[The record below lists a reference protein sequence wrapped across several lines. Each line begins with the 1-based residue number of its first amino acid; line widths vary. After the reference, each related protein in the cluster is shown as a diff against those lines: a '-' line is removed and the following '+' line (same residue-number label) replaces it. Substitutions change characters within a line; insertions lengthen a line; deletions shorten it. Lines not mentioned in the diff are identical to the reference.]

1 MARSEKWIANLSV
14 NDKARIQ
21 NSFPFLRPVLPP
33 RPATPMAATAL
44 RQSLANN
51 YTEHFNWQKSC
62 TVKLNIL
69 TFHHVD
75 FEY

>member
-21 NSFPFLRPVLPP
+21 NQVFHFRGQYSLQWQLHPWLLQF
-33 RPATPMAATAL
+33 